1 MESHKGVNIV
11 CSVGYECMDS
21 MRYYLLLCMILSK

>member
-1 MESHKGVNIV
+1 MESPRGANIV

-21 MRYYLLLCMILSK
+21 MSYYLLLCMILGK